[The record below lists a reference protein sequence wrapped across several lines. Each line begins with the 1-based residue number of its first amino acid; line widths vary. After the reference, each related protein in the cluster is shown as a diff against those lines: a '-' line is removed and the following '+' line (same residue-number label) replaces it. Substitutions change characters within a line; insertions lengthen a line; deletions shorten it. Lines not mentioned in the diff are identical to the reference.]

1 MGGDRTINIGSGTYN
16 ESINTGGGTYNESI
30 HGNSINIQ
38 GSYININQ
46 DLSQAAAQI
55 QKIVTQL
62 KTQGYSSE
70 EAQNKVAQDLATKAK
85 SDLRTKTTLTK
96 LRQYLGDAAAN
107 GLIGEAAVEVIK
119 TALRLLGIPF
129 P

>member
-1 MGGDRTINIGSGTYN
+1 LGVLKLSLCGL
-16 ESINTGGGTYNESI
+16 
-30 HGNSINIQ
+30 
-38 GSYININQ
+38 SYILVLVSRAFASILQ

-55 QKIVTQL
+55 QKLVTQL

-70 EAQNKVAQDLATKAK
+70 EAQNKVAQNLAYQAK
-85 SDLRTKTTLTK
+85 SDPRTKTTLTK
-96 LRQYLGDAAAN
+96 LRPYLGNAAAN

-119 TALRLLGIPF
+119 NALRLLGIPL